1 MGRGRQRLGA
11 VLSDQKS
18 LRITIVTPTYNS
30 VRTVRDTIESV
41 LVQDYP
47 NLEHIV
53 MDGGSTDG
61 TLDILAEY
69 PHLTWES
76 EKDEGHYHAMQKGA
90 ELATGDVLAILNSDD
105 CYRPGTLHKV
115 AAAFGAHPEW
125 DALFG
130 DIQFVDSEGNSIYRR
145 EEAKYDYDVLRFG
158 VDSLV
163 IDQTLFYRREVFHR
177 MGGLRYKKFRN
188 CCDYDMILRLG
199 KSDCQVG
206 HVNAIFTNYR
216 IHDFGQTA
224 DKRIVENMRREVR
237 LIRDEHGV
245 PHGFPYR
252 VLNVSHKAKRQLQ
265 KLFIRGK
272 VDLVPGRW
280 KLRKHM
286 RDQTTFSSNVGLD
299 EL

>member
-1 MGRGRQRLGA
+1 
-11 VLSDQKS
+11 LSQQES

-30 VRTVRDTIESV
+30 TRTVRDTIESV
-41 LVQDYP
+41 LTQDYP

-69 PHLTWES
+69 PHLTWYS
-76 EKDEGHYHAMQKGA
+76 ENDEGHYHAMQKGA

-105 CYRPGTLHKV
+105 CYRPGTLDKV
-115 AAAFGAHPEW
+115 ATAFDSHPEW

-130 DIQFVDSEGNSIYRR
+130 DIRFVDSDGKEIYRR
-145 EEAKYDYDVLRFG
+145 EEAKYDYDVMRFG
-158 VDSLV
+158 VTSLV
-163 IDQTLFYRREVFHR
+163 TDQTLFYRRDIFHQL
-177 MGGLRYKKFRN
+177 GGLRYKKFRN
-188 CCDYDMILRLG
+188 CCDYDIILRLG
-199 KSDCQVG
+199 QNGCQVG
-206 HVNAIFTNYR
+206 HVRRMLTDYR

-237 LIRDEHGV
+237 LIQDEHGV
-245 PHGFPYR
+245 PRGFRYYI
-252 VLNVSHKAKRQLQ
+252 LTISYKAKRQLQ

-272 VDLVPGRW
+272 VDLVSGRW

>member
-1 MGRGRQRLGA
+1 MSQQE
-11 VLSDQKS
+11 SPM
-18 LRITIVTPTYNS
+18 ITIVTPTYNS

-41 LVQDYP
+41 LTQDYP

-61 TLDILAEY
+61 TLDILADY

-115 AAAFGAHPEW
+115 AAAFDAHPEW

-130 DIQFVDSEGNSIYRR
+130 DIRFVDSDGNEIYRR

-158 VDSLV
+158 VNIVS
-163 IDQTLFYRREVFHR
+163 DQTLFYRQETFHR
-177 MGGLRYKKFRN
+177 VGGLRYEKFRN
-188 CCDYDMILRLG
+188 CCDYDMVLRLG
-199 KSDCQVG
+199 KNGFRVG

-216 IHDFGQTA
+216 VHEFGQTA
-224 DKRIVENMRREVR
+224 DKRIAENMRREVR

-245 PHGFPYR
+245 PHGFPYYI
-252 VLNVSHKAKRQLQ
+252 LMVSHKIKRQLQ
-265 KLFIRGK
+265 KLFLRGK
-272 VDLVPGRW
+272 VDLVSGRW